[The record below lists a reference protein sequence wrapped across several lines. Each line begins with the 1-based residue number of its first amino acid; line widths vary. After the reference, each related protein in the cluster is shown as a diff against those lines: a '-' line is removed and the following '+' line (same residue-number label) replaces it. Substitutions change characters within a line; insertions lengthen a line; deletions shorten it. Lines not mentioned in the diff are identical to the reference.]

1 MSDKELAVRIYLS
14 ALESRVKMVSD
25 PNYSGESFSF
35 PTFSEMVDE
44 IDKIT
49 RLLSDVHS
57 S

>member
-35 PTFSEMVDE
+35 PTFGEMVDE
-44 IDKIT
+44 IDEIT

>member
-25 PNYSGESFSF
+25 PNYSGEPFSF
-35 PTFSEMVDE
+35 PSFNEMVDE
-44 IDKIT
+44 IDEIT
-49 RLLSDVHS
+49 RLLSNVHS